1 MRRHLRIDVDAY
13 DRSIR
18 QFIPGYEEMLAQ
30 AARAIAELDPEHV
43 VDLGAGTGALA
54 QAVLQHCPR
63 CTVELIDVDA
73 EMLDQ
78 ARERLTPFG
87 SRVRFSQR
95 PFQGPLPRC
104 DAVVASLALHHIP
117 TLAEKKVVFGAIHA
131 ALQANGAFVNADANI
146 PVDDTQQR
154 ADYRTWAAHLVAS
167 GIAEN
172 RAWQHFREWADED
185 TYLPID
191 DELGALRAVGFDAV
205 RVWQCVPISVVK
217 STKSLLES
225 QQHVLCAP

>member
-18 QFIPGYEEMLAQ
+18 QFIPGYEDMLAQ
-30 AARAIAELDPEHV
+30 AARATAVLDPEHV

-63 CTVELIDVDA
+63 CTIELIDEDA

-78 ARERLTPFG
+78 ARERLAPFE

-117 TLAEKKVVFGAIHA
+117 TLAEKEVVFGAIHA
-131 ALQANGAFVNADANI
+131 ALHANGVFVNADANM
-146 PVDDTQQR
+146 PVDAAKQR
-154 ADYRTWAAHLVAS
+154 ADYRTWAAHLVTS
-167 GIAEN
+167 GISED
-172 RAWQHFREWADED
+172 RAWQHFQEWADED
-185 TYLPID
+185 TFLPIE
-191 DELGALRAVGFDAV
+191 DELSALRAVGFDAV
-205 RVWQCVPISVVK
+205 RVWQSVPISVVK
-217 STKSLLES
+217 STKT
-225 QQHVLCAP
+225 H

>member
-18 QFIPGYEEMLAQ
+18 QFIPGYEDMLAQ
-30 AARAIAELDPEHV
+30 AAGATAELDPEHV

-54 QAVLQHCPR
+54 QAVLQRCPR

-78 ARERLTPFG
+78 ARARLAPFD

-104 DAVVASLALHHIP
+104 DAIVASLALHHIP
-117 TLAEKKVVFGAIHA
+117 TLAEKEVVFGAIHA
-131 ALQANGAFVNADANI
+131 ALDANGAFVNADANM
-146 PVDDTQQR
+146 PVDAAKQR
-154 ADYRTWAAHLVAS
+154 ADYRTWAAHLVTS
-167 GIAEN
+167 GISED
-172 RAWQHFREWADED
+172 RAWQHFQEWADED
-185 TYLPID
+185 TFLPIE
-191 DELGALRAVGFDAV
+191 DELSALRAVGFDAV
-205 RVWQCVPISVVK
+205 RVWQSVPISVVK
-217 STKSLLES
+217 STKT
-225 QQHVLCAP
+225 H

>member
-18 QFIPGYEEMLAQ
+18 QFIPGYEGMLAQ
-30 AARAIAELDPEHV
+30 AARATAVLDPEHV

-54 QAVLQHCPR
+54 QAVLQRCPR
-63 CTVELIDVDA
+63 CTIELIDEDA

-78 ARERLTPFG
+78 ARERLAPFE

-117 TLAEKKVVFGAIHA
+117 TLAEKEVVFGAIHA
-131 ALQANGAFVNADANI
+131 ALHANGAFVNADANM
-146 PVDDTQQR
+146 PVDAAKQR
-154 ADYRTWAAHLVAS
+154 ADYRTWAAHLVTS
-167 GIAEN
+167 GISED
-172 RAWQHFREWADED
+172 RAWQHFQEWADED
-185 TYLPID
+185 TFLPIE
-191 DELGALRAVGFDAV
+191 DELSALRAVGFDAV

-217 STKSLLES
+217 STKT
-225 QQHVLCAP
+225 H